1 MYQNENAIFPVDGQ
15 ELGQVSHPSNAVHE
29 EIIDSP
35 VVHCTHNDGCLWKGQ
50 LRYLQMHLK
59 QYHNHG
65 GREDT
70 AEKPCLEPE
79 HPPDQSSLNEQ
90 MSSLGIAECSG
101 LNALTEHHDSAQED
115 RPQGAGI
122 ERSTENMK
130 VQQPV
135 FDVSREEFERLKR
148 ELQEMREQLFAVN
161 AAHNNEKQALE
172 QQVTWFCAE
181 LNCKRVSDDKNMD
194 VALLQ
199 SQLYHLE
206 ACNADLQ
213 ARHAA
218 LQAQVGRME
227 GQ

>member
-1 MYQNENAIFPVDGQ
+1 MYQNENAIFPMDGQ
-15 ELGQVSHPSNAVHE
+15 ELGQVSHPSNAVHKE
-29 EIIDSP
+29 IDSP

-50 LRYLQMHLK
+50 LRYLQIHLK

-65 GREDT
+65 GREAT
-70 AEKPCLEPE
+70 AEEPCLEPE
-79 HPPDQSSLNEQ
+79 HLPLQTSLNGQ

-101 LNALTEHHDSAQED
+101 LNARTEHHDSAQEV

-122 ERSTENMK
+122 ERSTENME

-148 ELQEMREQLFAVN
+148 ELQEMREELFAVN
-161 AAHNNEKQALE
+161 VAHNNEKQALE

-181 LNCKRVSDDKNMD
+181 LKRVSDDKNMD

-206 ACNADLQ
+206 ASNADLQ
-213 ARHAA
+213 ARYAA
-218 LQAQVGRME
+218 LQAQAGRME